1 MSFRAA
7 TPDAAELAKDL
18 ARKFSCRAS
27 AADKLGELP
36 KEDIGDLK
44 TSGYLGLSIPKDYGG
59 WGLSLAEVV
68 AAHLELSKG
77 SGSTALV
84 VTMTLN
90 VMGHAGET
98 RAWSA
103 EHYEK
108 LCREVAKGALIN
120 AVASEPR
127 LGSPSRGGL
136 PDTFAVRG
144 GNKLVING
152 HKTWTTGGAHLDHLL
167 VRLRLDDEAVTV
179 WIPATTPGLRWEKT
193 WGDALSLRASDSHD
207 LFLENVVVPENN
219 ILETSQT
226 KSSPNVWFPLLIGAT
241 YLGVAFA
248 ARDET
253 IHYAKE
259 RVPSALGQPIATLP
273 VIQRQL
279 GEIELALQSAKA
291 LLMQVSLE
299 GSTPDRDTLSFL
311 HRANSAKQ
319 FCVETALEVTDKAL
333 RLAGAAGLHKD
344 LSLERYFR
352 DVRAGLMHPPSKDSV
367 LEQLG
372 KAALGLQGS

>member
-1 MSFRAA
+1 VNAREKVSTDA
-7 TPDAAELAKDL
+7 TLLAKELAKRFAD
-18 ARKFSCRAS
+18 RAP
-27 AADKLGELP
+27 AADRCGELP
-36 KEDIGDLK
+36 KEDVQDLK
-44 TSGYLGLSIPKDYGG
+44 TSGYLGLGIPKKFGG
-59 WGLSLAEVV
+59 WGLSLAECV
-68 AAHLELSKG
+68 AAQLELSKG

-84 VTMTLN
+84 VAMTLH
-90 VMGHAGET
+90 VMGHAAET
-98 RAWSA
+98 QGWSK
-103 EHYEK
+103 EHYEA
-108 LCREVAKGALIN
+108 LCREVAKGSLVN

-136 PDTFAVRG
+136 PDTFAVRDG
-144 GNKLVING
+144 TNLVING

-167 VRLRLDDEAVTV
+167 VRLRLGEEAVVV
-179 WIPATTPGLRWEKT
+179 WIPADTRGLRWEKT

-207 LFLENVVVPENN
+207 LFLENVV
-219 ILETSQT
+219 ISQDRMLETSQT

-253 IHYAKE
+253 LRYAKE

-273 VIQRQL
+273 VVQRQL
-279 GEIELALQSAKA
+279 GEIELALLAA
-291 LLMQVSLE
+291 RAFLTQVSLE
-299 GSTPDRDTLSFL
+299 GSSNNREDASFPF
-311 HRANSAKQ
+311 RANATKHV
-319 FCVETALEVTDKAL
+319 CVETAIEVTDKCL

-367 LEQLG
+367 LEGLG
-372 KAALGLQGS
+372 KAAVDV